1 MPLNGFC
8 NEGRKDNTKM
18 NNFVNITSIELP
30 YSKEEI
36 KLQKEIKSLSQLIE
50 EKQKERKRISTNNTR
65 KFLSENIIDFNLG
78 EIIYNL
84 NTSEKFVIT
93 NLNPLDIAIL

>member
-1 MPLNGFC
+1 MIQ
-8 NEGRKDNTKM
+8 RM
-18 NNFVNITSIELP
+18 NNFVNITSIELS

-36 KLQKEIKSLSQLIE
+36 KLQKEIESLSQLIE
-50 EKQKERKRISTNNTR
+50 EKQKERKRISTNNMR
-65 KFLSENIIDFNLG
+65 KFLSENITDFNLG

-84 NTSEKFVIT
+84 GTSEKFVVT

>member
-1 MPLNGFC
+1 
-8 NEGRKDNTKM
+8 M

>member
-1 MPLNGFC
+1 
-8 NEGRKDNTKM
+8 M
-18 NNFVNITSIELP
+18 NDFVNITTIELP

-36 KLQKEIKSLSQLIE
+36 KLQKEIESLSKLIE

-65 KFLSENIIDFNLG
+65 KFLSKNIADFNLG
-78 EIIYNL
+78 DIVYNL
-84 NTSEKFVIT
+84 DTSDKFVVT

>member
-1 MPLNGFC
+1 MDFVAK
-8 NEGRKDNTKM
+8 EKKM
-18 NNFVNITSIELP
+18 IQRMNDFVNITTIELP

-36 KLQKEIKSLSQLIE
+36 KLQEEIESLSKLIE
-50 EKQKERKRISTNNTR
+50 EKQKERKRISTNNMR
-65 KFLSENIIDFNLG
+65 NFLSKNIADFNFG

-84 NTSEKFVIT
+84 NTSDQFVVT